1 MCPVLLKPADDE
13 DDVNG
18 SVKKEVYGEWS
29 DVLTISTR
37 DNQAID
43 VSSLGSHGKMTL
55 KGGEYTI
62 QFDRAGIITAL
73 FDYSFGKVYWE
84 VKLQQQS
91 AHQSTDD
98 SSSSIK
104 VGVTSKAGKSQI
116 VYGSQI
122 NYGLNKNSIKIR
134 VALDMDSRTLTIVNS
149 NQSNP
154 EIITNLPDGPLYP
167 AFQNKTNKSSL
178 SCVKLSVQFDLPPF

>member
-1 MCPVLLKPADDE
+1 VLLNSSEEE

-29 DVLTISTR
+29 EVSTISTKE
-37 DNQAID
+37 NQSID
-43 VSSLGSHGKMTL
+43 IISLGSHGKMTF
-55 KGGEYTI
+55 KGNEYTI
-62 QFDRAGIITAL
+62 QFDRSGIITASY
-73 FDYSFGKVYWE
+73 DYTFGKVFWE
-84 VKLQQQS
+84 VKLLQQS

-104 VGVTSKAGKSQI
+104 VGVISKLNKTPL

-134 VALDMDSRTLTIVNS
+134 CALDMDSRTLTIVSS
-149 NQSNP
+149 NLPNP
-154 EIITNLPDGPLYP
+154 EIISNLPEGPLYP

-178 SCVKLSVQFDLPPF
+178 ACIKLSVQFDLPPF